1 MPTKKKS
8 VQKQRQKQRQSVVVN
23 VNLGKSKSRS
33 NAKSS
38 QKKKSNMIHIPPP
51 IHQIHVSPIHDLVP
65 QSFSKEGKQIT
76 QPTLAEQIEKYFQ
89 SKEQP
94 KNVNVLG
101 EIPQSVKKTQNIQSK
116 INNELDKLY
125 EETTPIRK
133 ARLAQSADESE
144 VDVPIIAKKK
154 RGRPLGSKNKPKIN
168 AIEVPDATDV
178 FGVAELVS
186 EPAIIEKDGV
196 PTQIPD
202 EFMREQWLLRP
213 RNNSESNYQNVFNS
227 PRKPDQPLNANIQ
240 NRNSKTRR
248 NNIIFDDEF
257 DEVKK

>member
-1 MPTKKKS
+1 MSAKKKL
-8 VQKQRQKQRQSVVVN
+8 VQKQKQKQKQSVVVN
-23 VNLGKSKSRS
+23 VHLGKSRSKS
-33 NAKSS
+33 NPKSS
-38 QKKKSNMIHIPPP
+38 KKKKSNMIHIPPP
-51 IHQIHVSPIHDLVP
+51 IHQVHVSPIHDLVP

-89 SKEQP
+89 GKEQT
-94 KNVNVLG
+94 NQGNILG
-101 EIPQSVKKTQNIQSK
+101 KIPQSVKKTQNIQSK
-116 INNELDKLY
+116 IDNELDKLY

-144 VDVPIIAKKK
+144 IDVPVIAKKK

-168 AIEVPDATDV
+168 ATEVSDATDV

-213 RNNSESNYQNVFNS
+213 RNISESNYQNVFNT
-227 PRKPDQPLNANIQ
+227 PRQPDQPLNANIQ
-240 NRNSKTRR
+240 KRKSKTRR

-257 DEVKK
+257 DEV